1 MKRSVRT
8 RIGRRTLAIL
18 GVLSI
23 LVLVPALTTFAAG
36 HETYPDLI
44 GLPTGHMPEG
54 IAVGRGSSFY
64 AGSLANGSVY
74 GGDLRTGAGEIV
86 VPPQDGRVAVGLS
99 VDVRTNY
106 LFVAGGPGGAGYV
119 YDAAT
124 GAEIAA
130 FQFTSEPSTFVNDV
144 IVTRDAAYF
153 TDSFRPFFYRVALG
167 PGGAVSSGSAVKEIP
182 VGGDFVFVPGAFNAN
197 GIDATPDGRSLVIVS
212 SVAQAVFR
220 VDPMTG
226 EATQIDLNGEPLPNG
241 DGILLDGK
249 TLYVVQNQ
257 LSQIAVVQLDPK
269 LSSGEVIDTI
279 ENDHF
284 DVPTTVAEF
293 GSHLYAVNARFG
305 SPDPGTDDDIVRVS
319 K

>member
-1 MKRSVRT
+1 MKRSIRA
-8 RIGRRTLAIL
+8 RIRRRPLAIL
-18 GVLSI
+18 SVLFM
-23 LVLVPALTTFAAG
+23 LVLVPALSTFAAG

-44 GLPTGHMPEG
+44 GLPTGHAPEG

-64 AGSLANGSVY
+64 AGSLANGSVF

-86 VPPQDGRVAVGLS
+86 VPPQEGRIAVGLS
-99 VDVRTNY
+99 VDVRTDY

-124 GAEIAA
+124 GAEVAA
-130 FQFTSEPSTFVNDV
+130 FQFTTEPSTFVNDV

-153 TDSFRPFFYRVALG
+153 TDSFRPYYYRVALG
-167 PGGAVSSGSAVKEIP
+167 RGGAVSSESDVKEIAL
-182 VGGDFVFVPGAFNAN
+182 GGDFVSVPGFNTN
-197 GIDATPDGRSLVIVS
+197 GIDATSDGKTLVIVNS
-212 SVAQAVFR
+212 GGQALYR
-220 VDPMTG
+220 VEPMTG
-226 EATQIDLNGEPLPNG
+226 EATQIDLDMSEFPNG

-249 TLYVVQNQ
+249 TLYVMQNRMNR
-257 LSQIAVVQLDPK
+257 IAVVKLDPK
-269 LSSGEVIDTI
+269 LSSGKVVDYI
-279 ENDHF
+279 EHPSF

-305 SPDPGTDDDIVRVS
+305 SPDPETDDDIVRVS